1 LELQKMNFLKLFINS
16 TSIFFLL
23 SSTLHAQPV
32 RYKPLEA
39 SELLAICTSPGSLA
53 SKMIQCHSYIDGVLE
68 GSVDGWAYT
77 VARLGML
84 NTKAELEL
92 SKTPPNCIDNLDRGY
107 VYKTV
112 IEAMRHRSLE
122 SETAAFVVGE
132 EVRKNFPCN

>member
-1 LELQKMNFLKLFINS
+1 MLYG
-16 TSIFFLL
+16 
-23 SSTLHAQPV
+23 QPV
-32 RYKPLEA
+32 RYVSLKA
-39 SELLAICTSPGSLA
+39 TELLAICSSPDSLT

-68 GSVDGWAYT
+68 GSVDGWAHT

-92 SKTPPNCIDNLDRGY
+92 SKTPPNCLDNLDRGF

-112 IEAMRHRSLE
+112 IEAMRRRSLE